1 MEHKKALVYK
11 LFAMHTNEK
20 NVATATRYRFQRI
33 TPTYI
38 LIYADEEPSDKNCT
52 EIKAEDIS
60 SLSKQDFQWL
70 QDANMTIIRE
80 FTNEHKPAQAKSFA
94 NFLRE
99 LDKNIKDE
107 LNGERNGQSENE

>member
-1 MEHKKALVYK
+1 ML
-11 LFAMHTNEK
+11 TNDK
-20 NVATATRYRFQRI
+20 NMAVATRYRFQRI

-70 QDANMTIIRE
+70 EDSNIILLRE
-80 FTNEHKPAQAKSFA
+80 FVEEHKESQVQSLKKF
-94 NFLRE
+94 FEE
-99 LDKNIKDE
+99 LDKNIKEE
-107 LNGERNGQSENE
+107 LKEKDGERKKSATE